1 MNELAARI
9 LKYNQDRNEKLVS
22 FKYEGMAE
30 NMFRFFRG
38 TNHLFVE
45 DLFKENKL
53 PQSPLAWISGDLH
66 IENFGSFKSDNRLVY
81 FDLNDF
87 DESILAPLAIDLAR
101 MVVSIFVAFA
111 SLEIEEK
118 KARHM
123 GRLFL
128 SCYANT
134 LKNGRADYIEPK
146 TAKGLICEFLS
157 AVSKRKQK
165 DILHKKTQLHKNKLE
180 ILLDDPKHIKL
191 KKSRKKELM
200 AHISDWLKNDSYSPY
215 NYKVI
220 DAVFRLAGTASVGLD
235 RYAVLLKSSND
246 TGEKYLLLDIKEAIP
261 SSLRPFISTGQPE
274 WENEAERILSIQQLM
289 QNRSPAL
296 LSTTVFNNK
305 PFVIQEIQPTK
316 DKINFKLIKKQYR
329 SIYQVIAD
337 MASLTAYAHLRSAG
351 RERSAGADELI
362 GFGKNEGWQ
371 ELVFDYA
378 MKYDSVLQ
386 EYYRKYMSAFNT
398 GVFTTQ
404 SKMILIP

>member
-1 MNELAARI
+1 MDRLAERLFKFNEGRG
-9 LKYNQDRNEKLVS
+9 EKLIH

-38 TNHLFVE
+38 TNHLFME
-45 DLFKENKL
+45 DLFAENNL
-53 PQSPLAWISGDLH
+53 PQSPSAWISGDLH

-87 DESILAPLAIDLAR
+87 DEGVLAPLAIDLTR

-111 SLEIEEK
+111 SLGIDEK

-128 SCYANT
+128 TCYANT
-134 LKNGRADYIEPK
+134 LKNGKADYIEPK
-146 TAKGLICEFLS
+146 TAKGLICDFLT

-180 ILLDDPKHIKL
+180 ILLDDPKHIEL
-191 KKSRKKELM
+191 KKSRKKELT
-200 AHISDWLKNDSYSPY
+200 AHITEWLKNDSSSPY

-220 DAVFRLAGTASVGLD
+220 DAVFRLAGTASIGLD
-235 RYAVLLKSSND
+235 RYAVLLKSSNN

-261 SSLRPFISTGQPE
+261 SSLGPYISTAQPK
-274 WENEAERILSIQQLM
+274 WENQAERILYIQRLM
-289 QNRSPAL
+289 QNRPPAL
-296 LSTTVFNNK
+296 LSTTVFNDK

-316 DKINFKLIKKQYR
+316 DKINFELIKKQYR

-351 RERSAGADELI
+351 REGSAGADELI
-362 GFGKNEGWQ
+362 CFGKNEAWREMVFNTAIVNNLVLKNYYNRYIADFNAGIFTAQ
-371 ELVFDYA
+371 QKKILVF
-378 MKYDSVLQ
+378 
-386 EYYRKYMSAFNT
+386 
-398 GVFTTQ
+398 
-404 SKMILIP
+404 